1 MWRKI
6 RILLDM
12 IKFEHTIFA
21 LPFAFTGAFLAAGGV
36 PPWEKSLLILGA
48 MVGARTAA
56 MTFNR
61 IVDLSF
67 DAENPRTK
75 TRPLVTGEVRK
86 RDAWILFLVAVA
98 VFFLCAKALNPLTF
112 KLSPIALFVILAYS
126 YTKRFTWLC
135 HVFLGLAIGLAPL
148 AGWIAV
154 KPSFDLVPVLL
165 SVGVL
170 FWVAGFDIL
179 YACLDEEFD
188 RQKGLYS
195 IPAKFGRRKAFLIS
209 ATFHA
214 LAFLLFALVGY
225 LSQLSWIYYLGLLIT
240 LALFIAQRVVI
251 SPQDLSRLDLS
262 FFTFNGAISVVLFLA
277 TAGALLFK

>member
-1 MWRKI
+1 
-6 RILLDM
+6 M

-21 LPFAFTGAFLAAGGV
+21 LPFAYTGAFLAARGI
-36 PPWEKSLLILGA
+36 PPWRTSLLILGA

-61 IVDLSF
+61 LVDLPF
-67 DAENPRTK
+67 DAENPRTRN
-75 TRPLVTGEVRK
+75 RPLVTGEVKPRE
-86 RDAWILFLVAVA
+86 AWLLFLASLG
-98 VFFLCAKALNPLTF
+98 VFFLCAWALNPLAF
-112 KLSPIALFVILAYS
+112 KLSPIALLILLAYS

-135 HVFLGLAIGLAPL
+135 HLFLGLAIGLSPL

-154 KPSFDLVPVLL
+154 RARVDQIPLVL
-165 SVGVL
+165 SLGVL

-195 IPAKFGRRKAFLIS
+195 IPARFGRRKAFFFS
-209 ATFHA
+209 ALCHA
-214 LAFLLFALVGY
+214 IAFSAFVLVGF
-225 LSQLSWIYYLGLLIT
+225 LAELSWWYYVGVLIT
-240 LALFIAQRVVI
+240 LILFVAQRIVI

-262 FFTFNGAISVVLFLA
+262 FFTFNGAISVVLFLG
-277 TAGALLFK
+277 TVLALLFK

>member
-1 MWRKI
+1 
-6 RILLDM
+6 
-12 IKFEHTIFA
+12 
-21 LPFAFTGAFLAAGGV
+21 
-36 PPWEKSLLILGA
+36 
-48 MVGARTAA
+48 
-56 MTFNR
+56 
-61 IVDLSF
+61 
-67 DAENPRTK
+67 
-75 TRPLVTGEVRK
+75 
-86 RDAWILFLVAVA
+86 
-98 VFFLCAKALNPLTF
+98 
-112 KLSPIALFVILAYS
+112 
-126 YTKRFTWLC
+126 
-135 HVFLGLAIGLAPL
+135 
-148 AGWIAV
+148 
-154 KPSFDLVPVLL
+154 
-165 SVGVL
+165 
-170 FWVAGFDIL
+170 

>member
-21 LPFAFTGAFLAAGGV
+21 LPFAFTGAFLAAKGV
-36 PPWEKSLLILGA
+36 PSAEKCLLILGA

-61 IVDLSF
+61 IVDLPF
-67 DAENPRTK
+67 DAANPRTK
-75 TRPLVTGEVRK
+75 ERPLVTGAVKKTE
-86 RDAWILFLVAVA
+86 AWC
-98 VFFLCAKALNPLTF
+98 FFLISLGIFFACAAALNPLTF
-112 KLSPIALFVILAYS
+112 KLSPIAMVIVLAYS

-154 KPSFDLVPVLL
+154 KPSFDTVPLVL
-165 SVGVL
+165 SLAVL

-188 RQKGLYS
+188 RKIGLKS
-195 IPAKFGRRKAFLIS
+195 IPAKFGKRKAFLFS
-209 ATFHA
+209 AVFHA
-214 LAFLLFALVGY
+214 IAFGLFVLVGF
-225 LSQLSWIYYLGLLIT
+225 LAHLSWIYFAGLLIT
-240 LALFIAQRVVI
+240 LGLFIAQRVVI
-251 SPQDLSRLDLS
+251 SPDDLSRLNLS
-262 FFTFNGAISVVLFLA
+262 FFTFNGAISMVLFIAVVLD
-277 TAGALLFK
+277 LLF